1 MLFKKEDIER
11 RGFSCEIARVSFIWS
26 CVIIMIKMRECEK
39 YLFELLCEL
48 IIKEKNEK
56 NENSVF

>member
-1 MLFKKEDIER
+1 
-11 RGFSCEIARVSFIWS
+11 
-26 CVIIMIKMRECEK
+26 MIKMREYKK

-56 NENSVF
+56 NENSAS